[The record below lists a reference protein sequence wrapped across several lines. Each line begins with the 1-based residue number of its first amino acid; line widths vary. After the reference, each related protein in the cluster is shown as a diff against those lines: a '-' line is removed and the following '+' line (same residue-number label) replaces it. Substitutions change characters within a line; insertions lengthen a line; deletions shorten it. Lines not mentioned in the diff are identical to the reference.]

1 MPPRSRNQSANSSNN
16 PSTSTNSNGLTNE
29 RKPQRRNNRKPKN
42 KSQSQR
48 NARDQRDSQQ
58 QQNITDVSAV
68 SLPEPDENTTNVCS
82 ICAEK
87 VQDWAIGICPHTV
100 CGDCSHRMRVLYHR
114 ESCVMCN
121 TNLKQVAIVP
131 LRHYREGMTFDEA
144 VALPGAFKD
153 NHVRMWFLDR
163 ARHQQLRNVRG
174 WMCSHK
180 NCNSKSAT
188 ESVFAN
194 STQLR
199 AHARREH
206 RAIYC
211 DVCFNGKK
219 SFVSEMQLYNLDHD
233 RNYSSQLRGHL
244 RKDHPQCHFCRNY
257 FLDDDKL
264 YAHLQERHETCFIC
278 ERNGRMH
285 EYFLNYEQLEN
296 HYKRDHYVCKDEG
309 CRGVVFATQIELQAH
324 EHTRHGDSSRGTRSR
339 ALRVNLQQLHGER
352 DARRTDVHTPHDV
365 EIERERQAAR
375 RRAFLSSN
383 VVFSG
388 AMPMEDLPSSFETE
402 SYPEQPIPVVTQ
414 RTATNQPSVQL
425 NEDES
430 EVPNVSRP
438 DDGHFHPLAL
448 PRDGEEM
455 HARTSLLMKSLRSL
469 LDPAA
474 FEQYRQTVTKYN
486 TGKLSADE
494 FYSSVVD
501 TFGERTAV
509 RDILPEIVALL
520 PSPFLREPLMDVC
533 LRRTNTQLETFNTA
547 PVTGPSEVASA
558 SNAEAQDEQFP
569 TLPGAPAPRRAQQP
583 SRRFGAPGPEE
594 FPRLSRVNKPGQAA
608 PEATTKSEVGLRS
621 GDRAGPSSSNN
632 YSQPHTRS
640 AAQMLQE
647 TPMPRIAPAPRT
659 TPIPPTR
666 PVGRGRTGSAPVQL
680 SVANFPSLG
689 SSAPTSQ
696 SENPSVENEGR
707 SEPVNEPTRDN
718 TPPPADV
725 SMRVG
730 AVWGGIPGQTGNRGG
745 RKRGPGRGRGRRPA
759 SPPKS
764 TVKIASA
771 DDFPDIRSESTAN
784 HSDGASASSS
794 ASNAT
799 RPRTLDVVEVAR
811 ARKSAIAQSG
821 LPKIGGS
828 GYGFAWDRKKVQQKK
843 KEIKSNLK

>member
-1 MPPRSRNQSANSSNN
+1 MPPRSRIQAANSSNN
-16 PSTSTNSNGLTNE
+16 SSNPTNSNRSSND

-42 KSQSQR
+42 KSQPQR
-48 NARDQRDSQQ
+48 NAKDQRDSQH
-58 QQNITDVSAV
+58 QQNIPETTKVS
-68 SLPEPDENTTNVCS
+68 SLEPDENTANVCS

-87 VQDWAIGICPHTV
+87 VQDWAIGVCPHTV
-100 CGDCSHRMRVLYHR
+100 CGDCSHRMRVLYQR

-121 TNLKQVAIVP
+121 TNLKQVTVVP

-153 NHVRMWFLDR
+153 NQVHMWFIDR
-163 ARHQQLRNVRG
+163 ARYQQLRNVRG

-180 NCNSKSAT
+180 NCVSKSAN

-211 DVCFNGKK
+211 DICFNGKK
-219 SFVSEMQLYNLDHD
+219 SFVSEMQAYNLDHD

-296 HYKRDHYVCKDEG
+296 HYKQDHYICKDEG
-309 CRGVVFATQIELQAH
+309 CRGVVFSTQIELQAH
-324 EHTRHGDSSRGTRSR
+324 EHTRHGDSNRGARSR

-352 DARRTDVHTPHDV
+352 DAQRRDVHTAHDV
-365 EIERERQAAR
+365 ERERERQAAR

-388 AMPMEDLPSSFETE
+388 AMPMDDLPPSFETDPQ
-402 SYPEQPIPVVTQ
+402 PEQATPVAIP
-414 RTATNQPSVQL
+414 RTETNQPSSQPT
-425 NEDES
+425 EDEL
-430 EVPNVSRP
+430 EVPDVSRP

-455 HARTSLLMKSLRSL
+455 HSRTSLLMKSLRSL

-501 TFGERTAV
+501 TFGERSAV

-533 LRRTNTQLETFNTA
+533 LRRTNTQLETFNPTS
-547 PVTGPSEVASA
+547 VTGPSQAASA

-594 FPRLSRVNKPGQAA
+594 FPRLSRVNKSGQAP
-608 PEATTKSEVGLRS
+608 PEAETKSEFGLHS
-621 GDRAGPSSSNN
+621 GNRAGPSFSNN
-632 YSQPHTRS
+632 NSRPHTRS

-647 TPMPRIAPAPRT
+647 TPITRIAPAPRIT
-659 TPIPPTR
+659 AAAPTR
-666 PVGRGRTGSAPVQL
+666 PVGRGRPTGSAPVQL
-680 SVANFPSLG
+680 SVDNFPSLG
-689 SSAPTSQ
+689 SSAPTQ
-696 SENPSVENEGR
+696 FENPSVESSEGN
-707 SEPVNEPTRDN
+707 EPVNEPTRDN

-730 AVWGGIPGQTGNRGG
+730 AVWGGVAAQTNNRGG
-745 RKRGPGRGRGRRPA
+745 RKRGPGKGRGRQPA

-771 DDFPDIRSESTAN
+771 EDFPDIRSGSAAN
-784 HSDGASASSS
+784 RTDGASASSS
-794 ASNAT
+794 TGST
-799 RPRTLDVVEVAR
+799 VRPRTLDVVEVAR
-811 ARKSAIAQSG
+811 TRKNAIAQSG

-843 KEIKSNLK
+843 KEIKGNLK